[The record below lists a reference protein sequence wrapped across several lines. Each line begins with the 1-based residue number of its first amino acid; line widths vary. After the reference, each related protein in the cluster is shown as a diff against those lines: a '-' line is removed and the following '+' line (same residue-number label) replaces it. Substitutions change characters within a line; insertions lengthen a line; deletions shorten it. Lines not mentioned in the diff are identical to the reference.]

1 MNKRRIFNKLI
12 AASLLTC
19 FFAEAFP
26 GYAKAAG
33 SNLNQEVL
41 YNKYIAK
48 GINYTEK
55 QVYDYDNGKKNRLNI
70 VTADLNDDDVKVI
83 FSKAKDKEKKETTL
97 TDQMQREIFKGN
109 NVVAGI
115 NADFFNMGTGFST
128 GPQISDGAIISC
140 HEYRSEES
148 IYPVFG
154 IDKNNKPFIDNIY
167 FDGKLT
173 VLNQSGKDD
182 TINIDNVNRE
192 GYENKLIL
200 NTTQLNELN
209 KIDFSNYAENGALT
223 VVKGIKSPI
232 MLGEEYEG
240 IVESVGAGLSS
251 VKIPEDGIVLASH
264 GEKAEW
270 VKTHLKQG
278 DKIKIKLDYDK
289 KNIRDVIGVYTYLVK
304 DGRVLS
310 NDEMVQSGAN
320 KSMVLARKPRTA
332 IGITKDNKVIAI
344 TADGGNQT
352 AGMSNGVTFAE
363 MAQMLKDMGAVYAA
377 ALDGGG
383 STQMNV
389 KPYGEMDVKVANS
402 PSYGNQRALS
412 NGILFASNARRTNEL
427 GSLEVYDDI
436 TIFKG
441 SSYKFNLRGMDTN
454 FNFVDLKNASAQ
466 WNLEGVSGTVDSKG
480 QFTAGNVS
488 SGKITAALDGIKG
501 SANVNVVDSLS
512 SLGIQGSSLNLKKGD
527 KYEFA
532 LNASNG
538 SNVIISNSAANWQV
552 TGNIGTIDKNGCL
565 TVNCEEGNGEVIA
578 NAGGKEAKI
587 SVNVSKKN
595 GEESGNKDNEAPSI
609 YRFSPDY
616 TIYGNEAL
624 ISVKIKDNYSGI
636 DANSIK
642 VKLDDN
648 FVAADFDEKAGTISY
663 KAKDLEEGSHI
674 FEVEAQ
680 DKAGNKIK
688 EPFQRIFFV
697 SYEKDTE
704 APAVSFISPLNGTSI
719 KAGLPKISVNIRDTN
734 SGVDLKDI
742 SITLDGKSL
751 TPFYDE
757 ISGWAYVIPDNTL
770 PAGTHTVSVE
780 AKDRK
785 GNKSKQYTSS
795 FNVEAPISPKD
806 PDKFTLSVFSDTQG
820 FDFASLFLK
829 RTLEDESELVIING
843 DLIDYNEQK
852 IWEDELSGMF
862 KVNPK
867 PIMFAPGE
875 FDLSKGNKEDLMV
888 EFGCTSPAYS
898 FEYGNSLFVSL
909 NSAYENSIGSSDPTQ
924 FDYLKKMLERNKKPN
939 VFIFTHTPARD
950 SFGLKNGMP
959 EDEAENF
966 ENILTE
972 YKKANKDKNINVISG
987 HLHGINSYENEGI
1000 VYTVTGNGNLKRNVS
1015 PENGGFLSYTK
1026 FNVDGNKVTHKFVP
1040 VTENISIVDRGII
1053 NGEMTAAVG
1062 ENKKLN
1068 LFGDFSSLN
1077 ANYIIPINDYKDL
1090 DVLWKSDNPDA
1101 VMISSDGVLTA
1112 KNPGAANIEAISG
1125 GKSYKFKV
1133 ISSAQNEV
1141 RPYRI
1146 SINLDS
1152 MVLKPGESE
1161 KLNVNAYDLYGNS
1174 YLIDNSLVK
1183 FTVPNNI
1190 GVIDNGV
1197 FTASKDINSEAF
1209 GEIKATY
1216 KDFDTSVNVK
1226 IAKEKVYGI
1235 VNAQVLNVRDYPTTV
1250 ESKIVGTLKQG
1261 DKVEIMRDMG
1271 DWLEICY
1278 KDGTYYIAKQYVN
1291 IVK

>member
-1 MNKRRIFNKLI
+1 MNKRQIFNKLI

-19 FFAEAFP
+19 FFAGAFP

-33 SNLNQEVL
+33 SNLNQKVL

-55 QVYDYDNGKKNRLNI
+55 QVVDHDNGKKNRLNI
-70 VTADLNDDDVKVI
+70 VTADLNDNDVKVI
-83 FSKAKDKEKKETTL
+83 FSKAKDKEKKAATL
-97 TDQMQREIFKGN
+97 TDQIQREIFKGN

-128 GPQISDGAIISC
+128 GPQISNGAIISC
-140 HEYRSEES
+140 HEHRSEEN

-154 IDKNNKPFIDNIY
+154 IDKNNKPFIDNIH
-167 FDGKLT
+167 FNGKLT
-173 VLNQSGKDD
+173 VLNQSDD
-182 TINIDNVNRE
+182 TIDIDNVNRE
-192 GYENKLIL
+192 GYENSLIL

-223 VVKGIKSPI
+223 VVKGIKPPI

-240 IVESVGAGLSS
+240 VVESVGEGRSS

-270 VKTHLKQG
+270 VKAHLKQG

-289 KNIRDVIGVYTYLVK
+289 KDIKDAIGVYTCLVK

-310 NDEMVQSGAN
+310 NDEMVQNGAN
-320 KSMVLARKPRTA
+320 KSMVLARKSRAA

-344 TADGGNQT
+344 TADAGNQ
-352 AGMSNGVTFAE
+352 GISDGVTFAE

-389 KPYGEMDVKVANS
+389 KPCGEMDVKVVNS

-412 NGILFASNARRTNEL
+412 NGILFASNAKRTNKL
-427 GSLEVYDDI
+427 GSLEVCDDI

-441 SSYKFNLRGMDTN
+441 SSYKFNLKGMDTN
-454 FNFVDLKNASAQ
+454 YNFVDLKDAPAK
-466 WNLEGVSGTVDSKG
+466 WELEGVSGTVDSKG
-480 QFTAGNVS
+480 QFTAGNAS
-488 SGKITAALDGIKG
+488 SGKVTATLDGIKA
-501 SANVNVVDSLS
+501 SANVNVIDSLS

-538 SNVIISNSAANWQV
+538 LKVIISNSAAKWQV

-578 NAGGKEAKI
+578 RAGGKEAKI
-587 SVNVSKKN
+587 TVNVSEKN
-595 GEESGNKDNEAPSI
+595 GEESGNKYNEDNEAPSI

-616 TIYGNEAL
+616 TIYGDEAL

-642 VKLDDN
+642 VKLDDS
-648 FVAADFDEKAGTISY
+648 FVDANFDEKTGTISY
-663 KAKDLEEGSHI
+663 KAKGLEEGSHT
-674 FEVEAQ
+674 FEAEAQ
-680 DKAGNKIK
+680 DKAGNKTK

-697 SYEKDTE
+697 SYEKDTT

-757 ISGWAYVIPDNTL
+757 TSGWAYVILDDTL

-785 GNKSKQYTSS
+785 GNKSKQHTSS

-806 PDKFTLSVFSDTQG
+806 PDKFTVSVFSDTQG
-820 FDFASLFLK
+820 IDFASLFLK

-843 DLIDYNEQK
+843 DIIDYNELK

-875 FDLSKGNKEDLMV
+875 FDLSKGNEENLMV

-898 FEYGNSLFVSL
+898 FEYGNSLFISL
-909 NSAYENSIGSSDPTQ
+909 NSAYENSIGFSDPTQ
-924 FDYLKKMLERNKKPN
+924 FDYLKKILERNKKPN

-959 EDEAENF
+959 EDDAENF
-966 ENILTE
+966 ENILAE
-972 YKKANKDKNINVISG
+972 YKKANKDKNINAISG
-987 HLHGINSYENEGI
+987 HLHGIDSYENGGV

-1053 NGEMTAAVG
+1053 NGEMAATVG

-1077 ANYIIPINDYKDL
+1077 ANYIIPINGYKDL
-1090 DVLWKSDNPDA
+1090 DVSWESDNPDA
-1101 VMISSDGVLTA
+1101 VMISPDGVLTA

-1125 GKSYKFKV
+1125 GKSYRFKV

-1141 RPYRI
+1141 KPYKI
-1146 SINLDS
+1146 GINLDS
-1152 MVLKPGESE
+1152 MVLKPGENE
-1161 KLNVNAYDLYGNS
+1161 KINVNAYDLYGNS

-1183 FTVPNNI
+1183 FTVPKNI
-1190 GVIDNGV
+1190 GAINNGV
-1197 FTASKDINSEAF
+1197 FTASKDVNSEVF
-1209 GEIKATY
+1209 GEIKASY
-1216 KDFDTSVNVK
+1216 KNFDTSVNVK
-1226 IAKEKVYGI
+1226 IAKERIYGI
-1235 VNAQVLNVRDYPTTV
+1235 VNAQVLNVRDHPATGGGKV
-1250 ESKIVGTLKQG
+1250 IGTLKYG
-1261 DKVEIMRDMG
+1261 DKVEIVRDMG

-1291 IVK
+1291 IVE

>member
-1 MNKRRIFNKLI
+1 MGKRQTFNKLI

-33 SNLNQEVL
+33 SNLNQKVL

-55 QVYDYDNGKKNRLNI
+55 QVVDHDNGKKNRFNI

-83 FSKAKDKEKKETTL
+83 FSKAKDKEKKEATL

-128 GPQISDGAIISC
+128 GPQVSDGAIISC
-140 HEYRSEES
+140 HEHRSEES

-173 VLNQSGKDD
+173 VLNQSGEND
-182 TINIDNVNRE
+182 TIDIDNVNRE
-192 GYENKLIL
+192 GYENSLIL

-209 KIDFSNYAENGALT
+209 KIDFSSYAEKGALT
-223 VVKGIKSPI
+223 VVKGIKTPI

-240 IVESVGAGLSS
+240 VVESVGEGLSS
-251 VKIPEDGIVLASH
+251 VKIPENGIVLASH

-270 VKTHLKQG
+270 IKTHLKQG

-289 KNIRDVIGVYTYLVK
+289 KNIKDAIGVYTYLVK

-310 NDEMVQSGAN
+310 NEEMVQNGAN
-320 KSMVLARKPRTA
+320 KSMVLARKSRAA

-344 TADGGNQT
+344 TADAGNQ
-352 AGMSNGVTFAE
+352 GISDGVTFAE
-363 MAQMLKDMGAVYAA
+363 MAQMLKDMGAVYAV

-389 KPYGEMDVKVANS
+389 RPYGEMDIKVANS

-412 NGILFASNARRTNEL
+412 NGILFASNAKRTNKL
-427 GSLEVYDDI
+427 DSLEVCDDI
-436 TIFKG
+436 TIFKD
-441 SSYKFNLRGMDTN
+441 SSYKFNLKGMDTN
-454 FNFVDLKNASAQ
+454 SNFVDLKNASAK
-466 WNLEGVSGTVDSKG
+466 WNLEGVSGAMDSKG
-480 QFTAGNVS
+480 QFTAGNAS
-488 SGKITAALDGIKG
+488 SGKVTATLDGIKA
-501 SANVNVVDSLS
+501 SANVNIIDSLS
-512 SLGIQGSSLNLKKGD
+512 SLGIQEGSLNLKKGD

-538 SNVIISNSAANWQV
+538 SKVIISNNAAKWKV

-578 NAGGKEAKI
+578 SAGGKEAKI
-587 SVNVSKKN
+587 TVNVSKKN
-595 GEESGNKDNEAPSI
+595 GEESGNKDNEAPSF

-616 TIYGNEAL
+616 TIHGDEAL

-636 DANSIK
+636 DTNSIK
-642 VKLDDN
+642 VKLDDS
-648 FVAADFDEKAGTISY
+648 FADANFDEKTGTISC
-663 KAKDLEEGSHI
+663 KAKDLKEGSHI

-680 DKAGNKIK
+680 DKAGNKTK

-697 SYEKDTE
+697 SYEEDTE
-704 APAVSFISPLNGTSI
+704 APAIGFISPLNGTSI
-719 KAGLPKISVNIRDTN
+719 KAGLPKVSVKIKDTN

-742 SITLDGKSL
+742 SITLDEKSL

-757 ISGWAYVIPDNTL
+757 TSGWAYVIPDDTL

-806 PDKFTLSVFSDTQG
+806 PDKFTVSVFSDTQG
-820 FDFASLFLK
+820 IDFASLFLK

-867 PIMFAPGE
+867 PIMFSLGE
-875 FDLSKGNKEDLMV
+875 YDLSKGNKENLMV
-888 EFGCTSPAYS
+888 EFGCTSPVYS
-898 FEYGNSLFVSL
+898 FEYGNSLFISL
-909 NSAYENSIGSSDPTQ
+909 NSAYENSIGLSDPTQ
-924 FDYLKKMLERNKKPN
+924 FDYLKKMLERNNEPN
-939 VFIFTHTPARD
+939 VFIFTHTPIRD
-950 SFGLKNGMP
+950 SFGFKNGIP
-959 EDEAENF
+959 EDEAKNF
-966 ENILTE
+966 ENILAE

-987 HLHGINSYENEGI
+987 HLHGINSYENEGV

-1015 PENGGFLSYTK
+1015 PGNGGFLSYTK
-1026 FNVDGNKVTHKFVP
+1026 FNVDGNRVTHKFVP
-1040 VTENISIVDRGII
+1040 VTENISIIDRGII
-1053 NGEMTAAVG
+1053 NGEMAATVG

-1090 DVLWKSDNPDA
+1090 DVLWKSDNSNA
-1101 VMISSDGVLTA
+1101 VMISKDGVLTA
-1112 KNPGAANIEAISG
+1112 KNPGTANIEAISG
-1125 GKSYKFKV
+1125 GKSYRFKV
-1133 ISSAQNEV
+1133 ISSAQDKAK
-1141 RPYRI
+1141 PYKIGI
-1146 SINLDS
+1146 SLDS

-1161 KLNVNAYDLYGNS
+1161 KINVNAYDLYGNS
-1174 YLIDNSLVK
+1174 YLIDDSLAK
-1183 FTVPNNI
+1183 FTVPKNI
-1190 GVIDNGV
+1190 GVINNGV
-1197 FTASKDINSEAF
+1197 FTASKNIKSEAF
-1209 GEIKATY
+1209 GEIKASY
-1216 KDFDTSVNVK
+1216 KSFDASVNVK
-1226 IAKEKVYGI
+1226 ITKEKVYGI
-1235 VNAQVLNVRDYPTTV
+1235 VNAEVLNVRDHPTTV
-1250 ESKIVGTLKQG
+1250 GSKIVGTLKQG
-1261 DKVEIMRDMG
+1261 DKVEIMEDMG
-1271 DWLEICY
+1271 DWLKICY
-1278 KDGTYYIAKQYVN
+1278 KDGTYYIAQRYVN